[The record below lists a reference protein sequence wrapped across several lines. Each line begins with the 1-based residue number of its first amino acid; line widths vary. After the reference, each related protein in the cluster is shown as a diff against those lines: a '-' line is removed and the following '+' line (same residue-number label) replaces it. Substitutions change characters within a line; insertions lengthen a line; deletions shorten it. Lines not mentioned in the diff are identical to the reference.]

1 MRKNIMNAS
10 LNHALEKE
18 VRHAK
23 EFKLEE
29 LRIIQERL
37 EEAERVVNDFRSRKW
52 DLVTE
57 LKNLGHDFTAT
68 TEGMDVVL
76 SAPPSMRF

>member
-1 MRKNIMNAS
+1 MNAS

-18 VRHAK
+18 VKHARK
-23 EFKLEE
+23 MKLRKLKMVMTELEAAERKVDE
-29 LRIIQERL
+29 LRG
-37 EEAERVVNDFRSRKW
+37 VKW
-52 DLVTE
+52 GLVTD

-68 TEGMDVVL
+68 TEGMNVVL